1 MSLQETAAGRVPRSD
16 RARIATYGSLFV
28 LLLVAT
34 VLDVVVPTTVRRVEA
49 VVTTSPAPLLFGNV
63 VLEPRL
69 VGALAYAMLA
79 LAAVAAG
86 YLLSARLRAAWHRL
100 QWDQRV
106 TAGALAVLV
115 TYVAAY
121 ALLGATELAVFP
133 EDLLITLLSGGVSA
147 VILGIG
153 YARLRGIDPGLD
165 LPDRDAAPA
174 VGAVIAVAGAVAAL
188 PYLVL
193 AATGELATLGFWMG
207 GSFGFGPSYS
217 VGWFLQ
223 SVLLSAVV
231 LGVGSAFLYNGAVQ
245 TGLER
250 LAGPAGAIAGVT
262 AAFGVLIWSSVR
274 TIPSGLV
281 VVAGVVT
288 AVVAFGVLA
297 AALAAT
303 VAPRLVAAVD
313 LPEMAVAVLVGVGV
327 AQLALLIP
335 VVGGSVP
342 GVTTVASTAS
352 YAVVAAAAAVGYD
365 RTRSVWVPALAFA
378 TYLVAVDLVRVLTVT
393 LL

>member
-1 MSLQETAAGRVPRSD
+1 MSLQETAAERMPWPD
-16 RARIATYGSLFV
+16 RPRIATYGSLFL

-34 VLDVVVPTTVRRVEA
+34 VLDVVVPTTVQRVAA

-63 VLEPRL
+63 LLEPQMI
-69 VGALAYAMLA
+69 GALAYVVVGLVVA
-79 LAAVAAG
+79 AAG

-121 ALLGATELAVFP
+121 ALLGATELTVFP

-147 VILGIG
+147 VILGVG
-153 YARLRGIDPGLD
+153 YARLRGIDPGLA
-165 LPDRDAAPA
+165 LPDRDASSV
-174 VGAVIAVAGAVAAL
+174 VGAVIAVAGGVAAL

-193 AATGELATLGFWMG
+193 AATGELATFGFWMG

-217 VGWFLQ
+217 VGWFLE
-223 SVLLSAVV
+223 SVLIPSVV
-231 LGVGSAFLYNGAVQ
+231 VGVGSAFLYNGAVQ

-250 LAGPAGAIAGVT
+250 LTGPAGAIAGVT
-262 AAFGVLIWSSVR
+262 AAFGVLIWSSVA
-274 TIPSGLV
+274 TLPSSVFVGLAI
-281 VVAGVVT
+281 VA
-288 AVVAFGVLA
+288 AVVAVAVLA
-297 AALAAT
+297 TALAAT
-303 VAPRLVAAVD
+303 AVLRVAAATDVS
-313 LPEMAVAVLVGVGV
+313 ETVAAILLGVGV

-335 VVGGSVP
+335 VVGGTVP
-342 GVTTVASTAS
+342 DVTTIASTVS

-365 RTRSVWVPALAFA
+365 RTRSIWVPALAFA
-378 TYLVAVDLVRVLTVT
+378 TYLVAVDLNRVLAVT
-393 LL
+393 LV

>member
-106 TAGALAVLV
+106 IAGALAVLV

-133 EDLLITLLSGGVSA
+133 EDLLVTVLSGGVSA

-207 GSFGFGPSYS
+207 GSFGFGPAYS

-223 SVLLSAVV
+223 SVLLPAVV
-231 LGVGSAFLYNGAVQ
+231 LGVGPAFLYNGAVQ

-288 AVVAFGVLA
+288 VVVAFGVLA